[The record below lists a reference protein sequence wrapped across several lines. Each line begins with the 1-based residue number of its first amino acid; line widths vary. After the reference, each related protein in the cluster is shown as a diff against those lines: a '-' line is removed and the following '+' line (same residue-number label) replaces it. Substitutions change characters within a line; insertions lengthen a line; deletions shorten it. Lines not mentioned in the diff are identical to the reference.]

1 MDNASKALIMAGGI
15 LIAVL
20 VISVSLYVI
29 TSARGVAKISNERI
43 EENAVQSFNRFYAAY
58 TSDGTKVEI
67 MGIDAVNIYRKALD
81 DSQRE
86 DGALHT
92 IDMAASHILQPIID
106 ASEAID
112 NPKNSNGEASNIF
125 MNKYSF
131 SYTTDVDGYVSTII
145 IDN

>member
-67 MGIDAVNIYRKALD
+67 IGIDAVNIYRKALD

-92 IDMAASHILQPIID
+92 IDMAASHILQPIMD

-112 NPKNSNGEASNIF
+112 NPQDSNYDASTIF

-131 SYTTDVDGYVSTII
+131 SYTTDVDGYVSTIS

>member
-92 IDMAASHILQPIID
+92 IDASRIPDSIKI
-106 ASEAID
+106 ASREID
-112 NPKNSNGEASNIF
+112 NPQDSDGEASKIF
-125 MNKYSF
+125 MNKYFF
-131 SYTTDVDGYVSTII
+131 SYTTDVDGYVSTISI
-145 IDN
+145 SID